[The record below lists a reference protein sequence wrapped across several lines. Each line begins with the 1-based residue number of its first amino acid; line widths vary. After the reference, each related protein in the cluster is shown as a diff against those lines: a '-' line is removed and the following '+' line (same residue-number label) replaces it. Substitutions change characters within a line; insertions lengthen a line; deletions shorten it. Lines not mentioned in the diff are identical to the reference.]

1 MRMGVRIA
9 IGAGICRVRDK
20 VNAFKGKKF
29 HDEFFDPARRIGF
42 ETKKDTPAMKAGV
55 WDLLATSRGG
65 VGSQRGIVDV
75 FV

>member
-1 MRMGVRIA
+1 MGVRIA

-29 HDEFFDPARRIGF
+29 HDEFFDPARRIGLG
-42 ETKKDTPAMKAGV
+42 TKKDTPAMKTGV

-65 VGSQRGIVDV
+65 GKPAGDC
-75 FV
+75 